1 MGKITKIEGTGV
13 YEGYVTW
20 QGWDPHEDFLGPF
33 YHKRVGDEIRCAF
46 LAEEKH
52 VNGGGGLHGGLLLSF
67 ADHSIFVIAQDCLG
81 EDAGGVTVSLHGEFC
96 AGGQKGDFVEA
107 QKQYKAVI
115 ESATDTKES
124 RRQKRFAQIGAAR
137 CAAETQSAD
146 AGIESIEKIIA
157 ENDSSDAELFAS
169 AYNALGD
176 CLQKKGQSKDALM
189 AYLHVDILFY
199 ADSEKHAESLYHLT
213 NLWSQL
219 KNTDRAAAARNLLT
233 ERYSGTIWASKLQ

>member
-33 YHKRVGDEIRCAF
+33 YHKRVGNEIRCAF

-107 QKQYKAVI
+107 VGDVVRETRSLVFVRGMIVVGDKTLVNF
-115 ESATDTKES
+115 SA
-124 RRQKRFAQIGAAR
+124 
-137 CAAETQSAD
+137 
-146 AGIESIEKIIA
+146 II
-157 ENDSSDAELFAS
+157 
-169 AYNALGD
+169 
-176 CLQKKGQSKDALM
+176 KK
-189 AYLHVDILFY
+189 
-199 ADSEKHAESLYHLT
+199 
-213 NLWSQL
+213 
-219 KNTDRAAAARNLLT
+219 
-233 ERYSGTIWASKLQ
+233 